1 MQKLKEWIIAAQLE
15 KRYTKDEILTMYLNK
30 FDWVNNA
37 VGIKSAASVYFNK
50 KPFDLNVEE
59 SAMLVGMLKNPALYN
74 PNRRKELTESRRN
87 VVLSQMN
94 KYDLISDSLY
104 ETLSAQ
110 PIKLDFKQASHNEG
124 LAPYF
129 REYLRGQLKKWCSSH
144 KKTDGR
150 KYNLYTDG
158 LKIYTTINSRL
169 QQFAEEVMKA
179 DISSLEKDFYKIVL
193 AKILTYVLFIGIPM
207 AIIGSIFSFANG
219 VAIGSFA
226 KVFLL
231 LSLSNLLLFNLF
243 AFGNALSIN
252 KGAMLGVLSSL
263 PLALPVII
271 LLGRAIRSIQYG
283 DGFSA
288 IIALMVG
295 IGLIMSA
302 IMPLIISAALKTHI
316 D

>member
-1 MQKLKEWIIAAQLE
+1 MLRLIKSESFKLSNKLKAWLGPLLIMVLVLIA
-15 KRYTKDEILTMYLNK
+15 
-30 FDWVNNA
+30 F
-37 VGIKSAASVYFNK
+37 
-50 KPFDLNVEE
+50 P
-59 SAMLVGMLKNPALYN
+59 
-74 PNRRKELTESRRN
+74 
-87 VVLSQMN
+87 LSIDISQ
-94 KYDLISDSLY
+94 YDLDKFYFSIIVVSLLMTSFVAT
-104 ETLSAQ
+104 EGMFEE
-110 PIKLDFKQASHNEG
+110 DFE
-124 LAPYF
+124 
-129 REYLRGQLKKWCSSH
+129 
-144 KKTDGR
+144 DG
-150 KYNLYTDG
+150 
-158 LKIYTTINSRL
+158 
-169 QQFAEEVMKA
+169 
-179 DISSLEKDFYKIVL
+179 SLEQEFLIEKDFYKLVL
-193 AKILTYVLFIGIPM
+193 YKIFVYVCLIGIPI
-207 AIIGSIFSFANG
+207 AFIGALFSFANG

-283 DGFSA
+283 DGFST
-288 IIALMVG
+288 IIILMLG

>member
-1 MQKLKEWIIAAQLE
+1 MLRLIKSESFKLLNKLKAWLGPLLIMVLVLIA
-15 KRYTKDEILTMYLNK
+15 
-30 FDWVNNA
+30 F
-37 VGIKSAASVYFNK
+37 
-50 KPFDLNVEE
+50 P
-59 SAMLVGMLKNPALYN
+59 
-74 PNRRKELTESRRN
+74 
-87 VVLSQMN
+87 LSIDISQ
-94 KYDLISDSLY
+94 YDLDKFYFSIIVVSLLMTSFVAT
-104 ETLSAQ
+104 EGMFEE
-110 PIKLDFKQASHNEG
+110 DFE
-124 LAPYF
+124 
-129 REYLRGQLKKWCSSH
+129 
-144 KKTDGR
+144 DG
-150 KYNLYTDG
+150 
-158 LKIYTTINSRL
+158 
-169 QQFAEEVMKA
+169 
-179 DISSLEKDFYKIVL
+179 SLEQEFLIEKDFFKLVLSKIFV
-193 AKILTYVLFIGIPM
+193 YVCLIGIPI
-207 AIIGSIFSFANG
+207 AFIGALFSFANG

-283 DGFSA
+283 DGFST
-288 IIALMVG
+288 ILALMVG